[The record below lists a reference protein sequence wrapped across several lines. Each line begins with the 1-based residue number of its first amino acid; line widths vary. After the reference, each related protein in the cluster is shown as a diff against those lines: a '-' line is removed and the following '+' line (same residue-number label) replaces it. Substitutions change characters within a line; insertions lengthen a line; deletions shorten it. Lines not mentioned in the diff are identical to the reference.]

1 MVVVGSVLTWNA
13 ERLDTS
19 FPGFYSEAAVDPTLL

>member
-13 ERLDTS
+13 ERLDTTFS
-19 FPGFYSEAAVDPTLL
+19 GFFSEAAMDPTLL